1 MSKESICLK
10 VHKRSGQ
17 EALILANTLGL
28 TDKTLL
34 IHRNTDSLFIPLV
47 REPNEREFATLRE
60 QLREFDVGSGL
71 FSEKKGQEKTIRQ
84 LLHGVLAPHLLACL
98 PKALDMVGD
107 IAIIEIPPE
116 LDAYKTMVGEGVLKT
131 NRNVRVVLAKA
142 GKVSGIYR
150 LREFEFIAGEHR
162 TATLYKENGCSYYV
176 DVAKTYFS
184 PRLSHEHERVSSL
197 VNDGEVVVDLFAGVG
212 PFAVPIAKRN
222 RNVQVYAIDINAA
235 AVDLLKRNTRLN
247 RVDNRVYSIEGDAR
261 QVVDEKLANKADRV
275 IMNLPETAIEFVDV
289 ACKATR
295 SSGGT
300 LHFYGFIRAPDT
312 VEGVKRS
319 FSKAVETAGRNV
331 NAFEYSKLV
340 RETAPYEWQVVL
352 DAKIR

>member
-47 REPNEREFATLRE
+47 MEPSEREFAALRE

-116 LDAYKTMVGEGVLKT
+116 LDAYKPILGEGVLKAHK
-131 NRNVRVVLAKA
+131 NVQVVLAKA
-142 GKVSGIYR
+142 GKVSGTYR

-162 TATLYKENGCSYYV
+162 TATSYKENGCSYNV
-176 DVAKTYFS
+176 DVAKAYFS

-197 VNDGEVVVDLFAGVG
+197 VHDGEVVVDLFAGVG
-212 PFAVPIAKRN
+212 PFAVPIAKKN
-222 RNVQVYAIDINAA
+222 RRAQVYAIDINASG
-235 AVDLLKRNTRLN
+235 VDLLKRNTRLN
-247 RVDNRVYSIEGDAR
+247 RVDNRVYPIVGDAR
-261 QVVDEKLANKADRV
+261 QVVTRKLVGKADRV
-275 IMNLPETAIEFVDV
+275 IMNLPETAIQFVDI
-289 ACKATR
+289 ACKATKA
-295 SSGGT
+295 SGGMV
-300 LHFYGFIRAPDT
+300 HFYGFIRAPDT
-312 VEGVKRS
+312 VEDLKRS
-319 FSKAVETAGRNV
+319 FAKAVEMAGRNV
-331 NAFEYSKLV
+331 DTFEYAKPI